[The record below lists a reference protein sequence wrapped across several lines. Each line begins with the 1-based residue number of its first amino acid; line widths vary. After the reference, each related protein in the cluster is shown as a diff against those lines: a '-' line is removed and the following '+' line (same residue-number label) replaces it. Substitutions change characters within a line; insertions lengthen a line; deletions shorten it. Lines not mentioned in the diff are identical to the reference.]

1 MRLKIVPLLL
11 LALPAADP
19 AMALEFGDIFV
30 LSRLGQPFRAEVSL
44 SEGADDGRP
53 GAECFRVGKSGDAMS
68 GLPPLSQAR
77 VKPLR
82 DGGRTRLLVFSEHPI
97 DEPAVQFSV
106 QALCGPLQ
114 YRSYVVLLD
123 PAPSRG
129 SQAAPRTGGADR
141 LAAAATPAIAGKKPA
156 SSGPEWLCEEGESAR
171 SIAASIFPNN
181 AVARSRFLGALLN
194 ANPEIGLGPQGENR
208 LPAGTALRLP
218 EARHLPAGK
227 SARFDRQAPAGASSP
242 ARETAKSSV
251 IAEAGRPVEPSAR
264 PGDGKIVAAPHDTV
278 SPPAE
283 PAPGRAAPLAPAA
296 NPAPATPVAPPITT
310 PPPTTTPPDAEEE
323 EPGIVDSLFGMVGE
337 WWQTGSKIWSQD
349 LEQEWAQWW
358 QEIFAASGILALLLF
373 WRSRKRKATRRA
385 LTGGKAVQRD
395 PLSIIEDGVRSE
407 TRVSRTQ
414 RLPTAAPPDAGGSRG
429 GERQWAA
436 QRGEAMVVTEENEF
450 NPVMELAEIMLSF
463 GRVKG
468 AAQALQEYIDKSPNE
483 ALQPWMKLL
492 EVYRQGDMRPEFEG
506 LSEKLK
512 LHFNVAP
519 ADWETMSEQISPP
532 VTPVDVEKA
541 PVELLLNHLPNVA
554 RMTRIR
560 DEIVRTWDS
569 AAGFDYLNTL
579 LRDNRKGE
587 RQGFPLAVVS
597 ELLYLMD
604 ILEKRLKRLAA

>member
-1 MRLKIVPLLL
+1 ML

-19 AMALEFGDIFV
+19 AMALEFGDISV

-44 SEGADDGRP
+44 SEGADEGRP
-53 GAECFRVGKSGDAMS
+53 GAECFRVGKSGDTMS

-82 DGGRTRLLVFSEHPI
+82 DAGRTRLLVFSEHPV

-114 YRSYVVLLD
+114 YRSYAVLLD

-141 LAAAATPAIAGKKPA
+141 LAAAAPTAIAGKKPA
-156 SSGPEWLCEEGESAR
+156 SSSGPEWSCEEGESAR

-194 ANPEIGLGPQGENR
+194 ANPEVGLGPQGENR
-208 LPAGTALRLP
+208 LRAGTVLRLP
-218 EARHLPAGK
+218 ETRHLPAGK
-227 SARFDRQAPAGASSP
+227 SARFDRQAPAGTSSP

-264 PGDGKIVAAPHDTV
+264 PGDGKIVAAPNDTV
-278 SPPAE
+278 SSPE
-283 PAPGRAAPLAPAA
+283 PAPGGATPLAPAA
-296 NPAPATPVAPPITT
+296 IPAPATPAVPQKT
-310 PPPTTTPPDAEEE
+310 PPPPDAEEE

-337 WWQTGSKIWSQD
+337 WWQAGSKIWSQD
-349 LEQEWAQWW
+349 LGQEWAQWW
-358 QEIFAASGILALLLF
+358 QEILAASGILALLLF
-373 WRSRKRKATRRA
+373 WRSRRQKATRRA
-385 LTGGKAVQRD
+385 LTGGKAIERD
-395 PLSIIEDGVRSE
+395 PLSIIEDGVRPE
-407 TRVSRTQ
+407 TKVSRTQ
-414 RLPTAAPPDAGGSRG
+414 RLPSAAPPDAGGNQG
-429 GERQWAA
+429 GELQWAA

-519 ADWETMSEQISPP
+519 ADWETMADQISPP

-541 PVELLLNHLPNVA
+541 PVEQLLNHLPNVA